1 MRRLPSF
8 SALRAFE
15 AAARLES
22 FALAAAELNLSASAV
37 SHQMRAL
44 EAHFGRSLFARRSG
58 QGVEPTAA
66 GRQLLARL
74 TPILDEL

>member
-22 FALAAAELNLSASAV
+22 FALAAEELNLSASAV

-58 QGVEPTAA
+58 QGVERPRR
-66 GRQLLARL
+66 GGSCW
-74 TPILDEL
+74 PG

>member
-1 MRRLPSF
+1 MRQLPSF

-22 FALAAAELNLSASAV
+22 FALAAAELHLSASAV

-44 EAHFGRSLFARRSG
+44 EAQLGQGLFTRRSG
-58 QGVEPTAA
+58 QGWSRPRR
-66 GRQLLARL
+66 GGSCW
-74 TPILDEL
+74 PG